1 LILKKKKYSSTS
13 HYDDILL
20 LYKEL
25 REEKSKKWNR
35 VLPFNELL
43 VDRWEK
49 AKYLKAKTGTSIYDN
64 SYVYGDVSIGKSTW
78 IGPYTILDG
87 SGAKLSIGD
96 FCSISA
102 GVQIYTHN
110 TVNWA
115 LTGGQSKYESNRVK
129 IGSCCYIG
137 PNSIVSM
144 GSSIGSHSIIGAQ
157 SMINGKVPSNSV
169 VFGTPGKIVGNVKIV
184 NKHFVIQYFDKPKN
198 LKRF

>member
-1 LILKKKKYSSTS
+1 MLKEKVGPTEL
-13 HYDDILL
+13 HIDDLL
-20 LYKEL
+20 KLYTKL
-25 REEKSKKWNR
+25 RKEKSNKWNR

-43 VDRWEK
+43 IDRWEK
-49 AKYLKAKTGTSIYDN
+49 AKFLKAKTGTSIYDN
-64 SYVYGDVSIGKSTW
+64 SYVFGDVSIGKSTW

-110 TVNWA
+110 SVNWA
-115 LTGGQSKYESNRVK
+115 LTGGQSEYEHDKVK
-129 IGSCCYIG
+129 IGSCCYLG

-144 GSSIGSHSIIGAQ
+144 GSSIGKCSIIGTQ
-157 SMINGKVPSNSV
+157 SMVDGKVPPNSV

-184 NKHFVIQYFDKPKN
+184 NNHFNIQYFDKPKN
-198 LKRF
+198 L

>member
-1 LILKKKKYSSTS
+1 MKEKTS
-13 HYDDILL
+13 PTITLNDDILK

-25 REEKSKKWNR
+25 REQKSKKWKR
-35 VLPFNELL
+35 VLPLNELL

-49 AKYLKAKTGTSIYDN
+49 AKYLKAKTGASIYDN
-64 SYVYGDVSIGKSTW
+64 SYVYGDVTIGKSTW

-110 TVNWA
+110 TVDWA
-115 LTGGQSKYESNRVK
+115 LTGGQSKYESNKVK

-137 PNSIVSM
+137 PNSIITM
-144 GSSIGSHSIIGAQ
+144 GSIIGSHSIIGAQ
-157 SMINGKVPSNSV
+157 SMVNGKVPSNSV
-169 VFGTPGKIVGNVKIV
+169 VFGTPGKIVGHVKIV
-184 NKHFVIQYFDKPKN
+184 NKHSEIQYFDKPKN
-198 LKRF
+198 LKQI